1 MTLRPNFRYAGAF
14 LLNSTPV
21 VRDRRSVYSAQQRK
35 SAACLQVMCWGGFM
49 LPPVSLDSGA
59 VLISSES
66 GRYDNSSYFFVG
78 FVVSLNT
85 KASSGCF
92 FRRRCIARQVVSLS

>member
-21 VRDRRSVYSAQQRK
+21 VRDRRSVYSAQQRN
-35 SAACLQVMCWGGFM
+35 SAACLHVMCWGGFM

-85 KASSGCF
+85 KASSGCLL
-92 FRRRCIARQVVSLS
+92 RRRCIARQVVSPS